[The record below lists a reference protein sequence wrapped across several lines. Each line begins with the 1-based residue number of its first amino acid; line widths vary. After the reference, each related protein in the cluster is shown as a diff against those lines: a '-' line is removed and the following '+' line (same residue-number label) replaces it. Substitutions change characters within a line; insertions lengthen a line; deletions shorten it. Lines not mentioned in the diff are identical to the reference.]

1 MPISGNSGMSESVD
15 AYRGG
20 SGRWDSRK
28 AVRTAWSNSTVA
40 RWACCSHTGSTK
52 AERTAWGAAY
62 QDHACVFAPEDGM
75 PYNPTTVTKTL
86 RKLAIDAGLRPV
98 RLHEPSVLGPSPS
111 KDAPAF
117 RGSASPY
124 VLTSRSSRLAASST
138 RPNKV
143 PGFLHRH
150 PTGLAEPETSQAT
163 RMQQQ
168 SSPRRRPTIS
178 RWNAQPQRPTSA
190 APAA

>member
-1 MPISGNSGMSESVD
+1 LGFTKSGEDRVVELD
-15 AYRGG
+15 GG
-20 SGRWDSRK
+20 PLGVLLAHRLNQGRTHRMG
-28 AVRTAWSNSTVA
+28 
-40 RWACCSHTGSTK
+40 CGLP
-52 AERTAWGAAY
+52 
-62 QDHACVFAPEDGM
+62 DHACVFAPEEGM

-150 PTGLAEPETSQAT
+150 PTGLAEPETPQAT

-178 RWNAQPQRPTSA
+178 RWNERSRSDRPAPRPRPDAELPDEPLHPTVTGPRTTS
-190 APAA
+190 

>member
-1 MPISGNSGMSESVD
+1 MSESVD

-20 SGRWDSRK
+20 SGRWDSRLRHR
-28 AVRTAWSNSTVA
+28 AGVVRHAILGGEHKRVVLVGAHPMRCVRPWLSRCASSTPNGPPA
-40 RWACCSHTGSTK
+40 SSTTRSSPLFRCGS
-52 AERTAWGAAY
+52 W
-62 QDHACVFAPEDGM
+62 
-75 PYNPTTVTKTL
+75 
-86 RKLAIDAGLRPV
+86 AIDAGLRPV

-150 PTGLAEPETSQAT
+150 PTGLAEPETSQAA